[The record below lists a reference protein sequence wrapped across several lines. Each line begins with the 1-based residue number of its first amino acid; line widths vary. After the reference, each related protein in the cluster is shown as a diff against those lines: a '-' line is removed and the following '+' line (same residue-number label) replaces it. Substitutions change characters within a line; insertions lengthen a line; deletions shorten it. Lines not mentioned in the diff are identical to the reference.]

1 MARGGHL
8 AGTGKHK
15 TTDYRQ
21 LNISKL
27 AKGDLLKS
35 GLQYGWEWKRRGRV
49 VAAITISTEQD
60 RIKLDYQTSTDGQN
74 KQDHSYY
81 IGLNFTPCH
90 MGGQRTWF
98 ICPSCQKR
106 AAILY
111 GKRVFACR
119 KCCELVYP
127 ITTESKLDRKTR
139 KLDKLRE
146 RLQWQAGFLNGYEW
160 KPKGMHWRTY
170 RKLERTYRL
179 TECQTY
185 LEMNKTMP
193 LFGIEHVRSLQSE
206 IAELERG

>member
-15 TTDYRQ
+15 TTDYRE
-21 LNISKL
+21 LNVGKL
-27 AKGDLLKS
+27 VKDGLLKTH
-35 GLQYGWEWKRRGRV
+35 GNYTLEWKRRGCV

-60 RIKLDYQTSTDGQN
+60 RIKLNYQTSTVGKD

-81 IGLNFTPCH
+81 IGLSYTPCH
-90 MGGQRTWF
+90 MGGQRAWF
-98 ICPSCQKR
+98 VCPSCQKR

-111 GKRVFACR
+111 GKRFFACR

-127 ITTESKLDRKTR
+127 ITTESELDRKTR

-193 LFGIEHVRSLQSE
+193 LFDIEHVRSLQKE

>member
-8 AGTGKHK
+8 AGTVKEK
-15 TTDYRQ
+15 TTEYRQ
-21 LNISKL
+21 LNVSNLTKAGCL
-27 AKGDLLKS
+27 KPDLRY
-35 GLQYGWEWKRRGRV
+35 QWEWTRRGNV
-49 VAAITISTEQD
+49 IAAINITTEQG
-60 RIKLDYQTSTDGQN
+60 RIKLEYQSSARGQD
-74 KQDHSYY
+74 KQSHSYY
-81 IGLNFTPCH
+81 VGLSYTPCH
-90 MGGQRTWF
+90 MGGRRTWF

-160 KPKGMHWRTY
+160 KP
-170 RKLERTYRL
+170 
-179 TECQTY
+179 
-185 LEMNKTMP
+185 
-193 LFGIEHVRSLQSE
+193 
-206 IAELERG
+206 

>member
-15 TTDYRQ
+15 TTDYRE
-21 LNISKL
+21 LNVGKL
-27 AKGDLLKS
+27 VKDGLLKTH
-35 GLQYGWEWKRRGRV
+35 GNYTLEWKRRGCV

-60 RIKLDYQTSTDGQN
+60 RIKLNYQTSTVGKD

-81 IGLNFTPCH
+81 MGLSYTPCH
-90 MGGQRTWF
+90 MGGQRAWF
-98 ICPSCQKR
+98 VCPSCQKR

-193 LFGIEHVRSLQSE
+193 LFDIEHVRSLQKE

>member
-1 MARGGHL
+1 MARSGHL

-15 TTDYRQ
+15 TTDYRE
-21 LNISKL
+21 LNVGKL
-27 AKGDLLKS
+27 VKDGLLKTH
-35 GLQYGWEWKRRGRV
+35 GNYTLEWKRRGRV

-60 RIKLDYQTSTDGQN
+60 RINLNYQTSTVGQD

-81 IGLNFTPCH
+81 IGLSYTPCH
-90 MGGQRTWF
+90 KGGQRAWF
-98 ICPSCQKR
+98 VCPSCQKR

-179 TECQTY
+179 TGCQTY
-185 LEMNKTMP
+185 LEINKAMP
-193 LFGIEHVRSLQSE
+193 LFGIEHVRSLQKE

>member
-15 TTDYRQ
+15 TTDYRE
-21 LNISKL
+21 LNVGKL
-27 AKGDLLKS
+27 VKDGLLKTH
-35 GLQYGWEWKRRGRV
+35 GNYTLEWKRRGCV

-60 RIKLDYQTSTDGQN
+60 RIKLNYQTSTVGKD

-81 IGLNFTPCH
+81 IGLSYTPCH
-90 MGGQRTWF
+90 MGGQRAWF
-98 ICPSCQKR
+98 VCPSCQKR

-127 ITTESKLDRKTR
+127 ITTES

-193 LFGIEHVRSLQSE
+193 LFGIEHVRSLQKE